1 VWTIGSYDCTA
12 NCPHNENTRKEIEE
26 QAFDLEFV
34 RCYKISTQ
42 NQLQINYKQSNFNK
56 MSTNTQVAKKTERP
70 VDKLTKI
77 LSSES
82 VTTQFKM
89 L

>member
-1 VWTIGSYDCTA
+1 VVWTIGSYDCTA

-34 RCYKISTQ
+34 RCSKISTQ

-56 MSTNTQVAKKTERP
+56 MSTQTHK
-70 VDKLTKI
+70 
-77 LSSES
+77 
-82 VTTQFKM
+82 
-89 L
+89 